1 MVEEARTIGFFRFF
15 QPIDKTGKE
24 LTLNQVTLLR
34 SMHFF
39 RIPVVVTNIVPTD
52 GDVFAIEQTL
62 DWLTEG
68 HDPGAVCLHG

>member
-1 MVEEARTIGFFRFF
+1 
-15 QPIDKTGKE
+15 
-24 LTLNQVTLLR
+24 
-34 SMHFF
+34 MHFL